1 MSRRVVFCD
10 VDGPLLPS
18 GMLLVD
24 ADAKEKCLLSPICVA
39 VLLDLL
45 AEADALLV
53 MNTTRNVEPADLR
66 AALRRAGI
74 PDDVFHP
81 DWMTEYPRF
90 PREEAVRRWL
100 SGNRVAAWVALD
112 DEVFTVD
119 GRLIPVDYD
128 GGLTPAHR
136 DAALKSFGLKPS
148 LILPKARAL
157 VLA

>member
-1 MSRRVVFCD
+1 MSRRVVICD

-24 ADAKEKCLLSPICVA
+24 PDAKEKCLLSPICVA

-53 MNTTRNVEPADLR
+53 MNTTRNVEPAELR

-74 PDDVFHP
+74 PDGAFHP

-100 SGNRVAAWVALD
+100 TGNGLPRWVALD
-112 DEVFTVD
+112 DEAFTVD
-119 GRLIPVDYD
+119 GGLVQVDYD
-128 GGLTPAHR
+128 SGLTPAHR
-136 DAALKSFGLKPS
+136 DAALKALGLRPG
-148 LILPKARAL
+148 LFVPKARGL